1 MQTVIYYINKLKVS
15 CEHSYSKYIFSMYLI
30 NIPTFQNSGSLFP
43 HSKRQLFSSK
53 LSTVPCTTQTSP
65 ISSRYSSRLSP
76 NGSSPLAASTPKRC
90 NLFF

>member
-43 HSKRQLFSSK
+43 HSKRQ
-53 LSTVPCTTQTSP
+53 TSP
-65 ISSRYSSRLSP
+65 LCHVQHKHPQYHPDILQ
-76 NGSSPLAASTPKRC
+76 GSHPMVHHP
-90 NLFF
+90 